1 VKIVR
6 RPVRLAYQPPV
17 SSTFLSK
24 QTSHWQSANSAF
36 LSEQIST
43 SHQSPTKRTLLFLN
57 FWIHT
62 SMTQP
67 VAVQVIPARRDEC
80 DRGGE
85 GSLSYES
92 PPRNLRMKNRGKER
106 SPIHV
111 ISDFVIA
118 L

>member
-1 VKIVR
+1 
-6 RPVRLAYQPPV
+6 
-17 SSTFLSK
+17 
-24 QTSHWQSANSAF
+24 
-36 LSEQIST
+36 
-43 SHQSPTKRTLLFLN
+43 
-57 FWIHT
+57 
-62 SMTQP
+62 MTQP
-67 VAVQVIPARRDEC
+67 VAVQVIPALRDEC

-85 GSLSYES
+85 GSFSYES